1 MAGWGNGFSLC
12 IHLSYHWGEMESLRG
27 ERGTVVLLLGE
38 RRKRRGRC
46 GVRGTAGQE
55 RRGGGSSVARTF
67 PGWEIQRD
75 SVEVEGKER
84 GGELLL
90 KRRNL
95 TEGEL

>member
-38 RRKRRGRC
+38 EEEREVWGAWDCR
-46 GVRGTAGQE
+46 AGE
-55 RRGGGSSVARTF
+55 RRGGGSSAARTF
-67 PGWEIQRD
+67 PGWEIQQD

>member
-1 MAGWGNGFSLC
+1 
-12 IHLSYHWGEMESLRG
+12 MESLRG

-38 RRKRRGRC
+38 RRRGRC
-46 GVRGTAGQE
+46 GGAWDCRAGE
-55 RRGGGSSVARTF
+55 RRGGGSSAARTF

-90 KRRNL
+90 KRPNL
-95 TEGEL
+95 TEGELCRGHEHIK